1 MLLRFDPLAEFDR
14 MSRRLER
21 SDSFLTADAY
31 RDGEAFVIH
40 LDIPGV
46 DADAIETTVEKDTL
60 TVSAQRKWEVGEDT
74 QIVMQERPTGTFTR
88 RFILGEALDTEN
100 IEAGY
105 DHGVLT
111 IRIPV
116 REAAKPRKIEVGNVE
131 RALTS

>member
-1 MLLRFDPLAEFDR
+1 MLLRFDPLGEFDR

-21 SDSFLTADAY
+21 TDSFMTADAY

-40 LDIPGV
+40 LDLPGV
-46 DADAIETTVEKDTL
+46 DADAIEMTVEKDTL
-60 TVSAQRKWEVGEDT
+60 TVSAQRKWETGENT

-88 RFILGEALDTEN
+88 RFILGEALDTDD

-116 REAAKPRKIEVGNVE
+116 REAAKPRKIAVGSVE
-131 RALTS
+131 RALSS